1 MDNLTS
7 PSSCHLHWRN
17 VGEWPVVAIR
27 TNNNVEGMH
36 NWLNQQ
42 ARRGNAISA
51 CNAAVPRGGFRVCHV
66 SWCLN
71 PISVRPRGNVSY
83 TRVVISS
90 DSSDMLNNLKLL
102 KWKKY
107 VAEIGKM
114 TSQTHSYV
122 AVTDRVKIG
131 IFHLQQLHRKNRS
144 YLFLRFLYKSKWRL
158 TAPTL
163 ALLVL
168 IALILAFVAALKF
181 DFSWRAPAH
190 TPLWEVTAFR

>member
-1 MDNLTS
+1 
-7 PSSCHLHWRN
+7 
-17 VGEWPVVAIR
+17 
-27 TNNNVEGMH
+27 
-36 NWLNQQ
+36 
-42 ARRGNAISA
+42 
-51 CNAAVPRGGFRVCHV
+51 
-66 SWCLN
+66 
-71 PISVRPRGNVSY
+71 
-83 TRVVISS
+83 
-90 DSSDMLNNLKLL
+90 
-102 KWKKY
+102 

-131 IFHLQQLHRKNRS
+131 IFHLQQLHRKNKS

-190 TPLWEVTAFR
+190 TPLWEVTALR